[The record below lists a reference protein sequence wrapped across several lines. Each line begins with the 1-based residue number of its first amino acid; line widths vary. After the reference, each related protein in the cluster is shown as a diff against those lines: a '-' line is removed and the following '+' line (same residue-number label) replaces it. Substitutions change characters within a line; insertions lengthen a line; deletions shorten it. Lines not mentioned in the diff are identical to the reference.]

1 MGTISTE
8 SVPVRL
14 KVVYD
19 YKDYNAIPNYAPFIE
34 AMSVANT
41 SLRITQYD
49 KLQKTASTATQ
60 QVQATDDVN
69 LPF

>member
-1 MGTISTE
+1 MSNVNTE
-8 SVPVRL
+8 AVPVRL

-19 YKDYNAIPNYAPFIE
+19 YKDYNSVPNYAPFIE

-49 KLQKTASTATQ
+49 KLQKTAATSTT
-60 QVQATDDVN
+60 QVQTTDDVD